1 PVAETETG
9 IEKLNLRR
17 SPMNGTHLMVI
28 ALGAAALLDLHAGTG
43 SLLLVMMASAA
54 QTPSAGFAGYEDLPG
69 VRLWYTDSGGSG
81 VPLVLLHANTGN
93 ADSWQ
98 YNIAGFVEAG
108 YRVIT
113 FDRRGWGR
121 SRANPGT
128 GPQPGTIADDLHAL
142 MDHLGIERFHLVGVA
157 GGGFAAYD
165 YVLWHPE
172 RLRSMVVAASGGA
185 IVDDEL
191 SKLREKTGLPGFKS
205 WPPEFREVSMGY
217 MATNPEGL
225 KRWLEIH
232 NNSRQKEAKAQPQ
245 RTTIRCDNLATIRVP
260 TLLMPGDQDLQCPP
274 WVMRRQLARIP
285 GAEFIVLPEASH
297 SINWEQPE
305 AFNRHVLEFIRRH

>member
-1 PVAETETG
+1 
-9 IEKLNLRR
+9 
-17 SPMNGTHLMVI
+17 
-28 ALGAAALLDLHAGTG
+28 
-43 SLLLVMMASAA
+43 MATTA
-54 QTPSAGFAGYEDLPG
+54 QTPNAQCAGHVELPG
-69 VRLWYTDSGGSG
+69 VRLWYTDSGGGG

-98 YNIAGFVEAG
+98 YNIPGLVEAG

-121 SRANPGT
+121 STANPTT
-128 GPQPGTIADDLHAL
+128 GPQPATIADDLHAL
-142 MDHLGIERFHLVGVA
+142 VDYLKLDRFHLVGVA

-172 RLRSMVVAASGGA
+172 RLRSLVVAASGGA
-185 IVDDEL
+185 IVDEEL
-191 SKLREKTGLPGFKS
+191 RQLRQKTGLPGFSS
-205 WPPEFREVSMGY
+205 WPAEFREVSMGY

-225 KRWLEIH
+225 KKWLEIH
-232 NNSRQKEAKAQPQ
+232 HNSRQEGAPAQPQ
-245 RTTIRCDNLATIRVP
+245 RTTITFEKLETIRVP
-260 TLLMPGDQDLQCPP
+260 TLLMPGDQDLQAPP

>member
-1 PVAETETG
+1 MNWT
-9 IEKLNLRR
+9 RR
-17 SPMNGTHLMVI
+17 IIIGLT
-28 ALGAAALLDLHAGTG
+28 AAALLG
-43 SLLLVMMASAA
+43 LLAKGNPFFLPMVSAA
-54 QTPSAGFAGYEDLPG
+54 QTSSARFAGHADLPG

-81 VPLVLLHANTGN
+81 VPLVLLHANTGT

-98 YNIAGFVEAG
+98 YNIPGFVEAG
-108 YRVIT
+108 YRVIA

-121 SRANPGT
+121 STANPDT

-142 MDHLGIERFHLVGVA
+142 VEYLKIDRFHLVGVA

-172 RLRSMVVAASGGA
+172 RLRSLVIAASGGA
-185 IVDDEL
+185 ITDEEMR
-191 SKLREKTGLPGFKS
+191 KLREKTALPGFAK

-225 KRWLEIH
+225 QRWLDIH
-232 NNSRQKEAKAQPQ
+232 HHSRQKDAPAQPQ
-245 RTTIRCDNLATIRVP
+245 RTTITYEKLATIRVP
-260 TLLMPGDQDLQCPP
+260 TLLMPGDQDLQTPP
-274 WVMRRQLARIP
+274 WVMRRQLAHIP
-285 GAEFIVLPEASH
+285 GAQFIVLPEAAH

-305 AFNRHVLEFIRRH
+305 AFNHHVLEFIRKH

>member
-1 PVAETETG
+1 
-9 IEKLNLRR
+9 
-17 SPMNGTHLMVI
+17 MNGTHLMI
-28 ALGAAALLDLHAGTG
+28 IGLGVTTLLGLQPESG
-43 SLLLVMMASAA
+43 SLFLFMAAAA
-54 QTPSAGFAGYEDLPG
+54 QTSLPWFAGYADLPG

-81 VPLVLLHANTGN
+81 VPVILLHANTGN

-98 YNIAGFVEAG
+98 PNIPGFVEAG

-128 GPQPGTIADDLHAL
+128 GPQPGTIAEDLHAL
-142 MDHLGIERFHLVGVA
+142 VKHLGLERFHLVGVA

-172 RLRSMVVAASGGA
+172 RLRSLVVAASGGA
-185 IVDDEL
+185 IVDEEL
-191 SKLREKTGLPGFKS
+191 RQLREKTTLPRFRD
-205 WPPEFREVSMGY
+205 WPAEFREVSMGY

-225 KRWLEIH
+225 ERWLEIH
-232 NNSRQKEAKAQPQ
+232 HHSQQKGAPAQPQ
-245 RTTIRCDNLATIRVP
+245 RTTITFEKLKTIRVP
-260 TLLMPGDQDLQCPP
+260 TLLMPGDQDLQAPP
-274 WVMRRQLARIP
+274 WVMRRQLAHIA

-305 AFNRHVLEFIRRH
+305 AFNHNVLEFIRKH

>member
-1 PVAETETG
+1 
-9 IEKLNLRR
+9 
-17 SPMNGTHLMVI
+17 MNGTPLMDI
-28 ALGAAALLDLHAGTG
+28 GFTAAALLGLHAGAG
-43 SLLLVMMASAA
+43 SLFMVMASAA
-54 QTPSAGFAGYEDLPG
+54 QTSVSRFEGYADLPG
-69 VRLWYTDSGGSG
+69 VRLWYTDGGGSG
-81 VPLVLLHANTGN
+81 VPLVLLHANTGT

-98 YNIAGFVEAG
+98 DNIPGLVEAG

-121 SRANPGT
+121 SRA
-128 GPQPGTIADDLHAL
+128 ID
-142 MDHLGIERFHLVGVA
+142 RFHLVGVA

-172 RLRSMVVAASGGA
+172 RLRSLVVAASGGA
-185 IVDDEL
+185 IVDEEL
-191 SKLREKTGLPGFKS
+191 SKLREKTTLPGFRG

-225 KRWLEIH
+225 QRWLEIH
-232 NNSRQKEAKAQPQ
+232 HHSQQKGAKAQPQ
-245 RTTIRCDNLATIRVP
+245 RTTITFAKLATIRVP
-260 TLLMPGDQDLQCPP
+260 TLLMPGDQDLQAPP
-274 WVMRRQLARIP
+274 WVMRRQLAHIP

-305 AFNRHVLEFIRRH
+305 VFNRHVLEFIGKH

>member
-1 PVAETETG
+1 
-9 IEKLNLRR
+9 
-17 SPMNGTHLMVI
+17 
-28 ALGAAALLDLHAGTG
+28 
-43 SLLLVMMASAA
+43 MASAA
-54 QTPSAGFAGYEDLPG
+54 QTPVPQFAGYADLPG

-81 VPLVLLHANTGN
+81 VPVVLLHANTGN

-98 YNIAGFVEAG
+98 YNIPGFVEAG

-121 SRANPGT
+121 SAANPDT
-128 GPQPGTIADDLHAL
+128 GPQPGTIAEDLHAL
-142 MDHLGIERFHLVGVA
+142 VEYLKFDRFHLVGVA

-172 RLRSMVVAASGGA
+172 RLRSLVIAASGGA
-185 IVDDEL
+185 IVDEEMR
-191 SKLREKTGLPGFKS
+191 KLREKTALPGFAK

-232 NNSRQKEAKAQPQ
+232 HNSRQTGAPVQPQ
-245 RTTIRCDNLATIRVP
+245 RTTITYAKLATIRVP
-260 TLLMPGDQDLQCPP
+260 TLLMPGDQDLQTPP
-274 WVMRRQLARIP
+274 WVMRRQLAHIP
-285 GAEFIVLPEASH
+285 GAQFIVLPEAAH

-305 AFNRHVLEFIRRH
+305 VFNRNVLEFIRRH